1 MVAINEIL
9 LPEYTGEGCGGDGGT
24 CSDRRVHRR
33 DAENRAPTTR
43 NHCRTQP
50 LAHNLYQGTGQDPA
64 QFINGA
70 NTYQFVNSS
79 PAGSVDAWGL
89 RRAFFK
95 VPLVEESFPYAF
107 VPYAITWEGVHIS
120 YGCKKKPFI
129 SHATIIGKSEDDFS
143 VGFFA
148 RDVTLHTHA
157 EIVGL
162 RRIRGPGSKVTYTFK
177 IVVTGWYS
185 ITEGVIIPGIISQ
198 VSTTNVPAGRVV
210 APEKLVLK
218 CCNG

>member
-9 LPEYTGEGCGGDGGT
+9 LPECTGDGCGGETDICT
-24 CSDRRVHRR
+24 DSRVHHRS
-33 DAENRAPTTR
+33 AENRAPATR
-43 NHCRTQP
+43 NRRSAP
-50 LAHNLYQGTGQDPA
+50 LLGRWLTRDPIGYEGGINLYG
-64 QFINGA
+64 
-70 NTYQFVNSS
+70 FVDSS
-79 PAGSVDAWGL
+79 PVGNVDAEGL
-89 RRAFFK
+89 KRAFFK

-107 VPYAITWEGVHIS
+107 VPHVITWEGVDFR

-143 VGFFA
+143 VGFFV

-162 RRIRGPGSKVTYTFK
+162 RRIRGPGSKVTYTLK

-185 ITEGVIIPGIISQ
+185 ITEGVNIPGIIGQ